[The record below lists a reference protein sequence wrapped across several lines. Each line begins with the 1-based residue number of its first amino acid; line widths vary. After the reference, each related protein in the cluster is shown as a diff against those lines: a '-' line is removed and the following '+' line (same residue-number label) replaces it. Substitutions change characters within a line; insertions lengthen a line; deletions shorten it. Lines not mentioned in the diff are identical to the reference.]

1 MILAPAAVAKS
12 TKNVAVQV
20 SSNNQ
25 DEKRSALM
33 GFGLLLIGYAFS
45 LRVELANG
53 LDIFPNLWGISILLA
68 AMFLLGRYQAQFR
81 QARLPLYIRFG
92 VEAAILVC
100 LFFPQSNAFFWI
112 ARIARGVSVALD
124 AWFHYHLLLG
134 LYAICTQVKL
144 PKMAGKAQR
153 NLQFAVIYFPLALI
167 YALALPILGRY
178 TVYFSVIF
186 PLVELI
192 FIFLNLFRIFACYQN
207 ICLSQDNQKFELPL
221 KGNQNK
227 KG

>member
-1 MILAPAAVAKS
+1 
-12 TKNVAVQV
+12 
-20 SSNNQ
+20 
-25 DEKRSALM
+25 M

-45 LRVELANG
+45 LRMELANG
-53 LDIFPNLWGISILLA
+53 FDVFPNLWGILLLLA
-68 AMFLLGRYQAQFR
+68 SMFLLGRYQKPFR
-81 QARLPLYIRFG
+81 QARLPLYCRF
-92 VEAAILVC
+92 VAEALILLC
-100 LFFPQSNAFFWI
+100 LFFPQSSAFLWI

-124 AWFHYHLLLG
+124 AWFHYHMLLG
-134 LYAICTQVKL
+134 LYAICMQVKL
-144 PKMAGKAQR
+144 PNMAHKAQR

-178 TVYFSVIF
+178 TVYFSVFF
-186 PLVELI
+186 PLIELL
-192 FIFLNLFRIFACYQN
+192 FVLLNLWRIFACYQN